1 MVIRHSFSRVRVSR
15 AAVVAAACSTL
26 LSLGQGCGGD
36 SAIII
41 GAGGSPSES
50 PNTEIEPSPALPPEG
65 AEGGPSEGE
74 TPSGA
79 PEPAE
84 PPNPGPQE
92 GVGGAPPLQPVSS
105 GGAGAP
111 SVPPSVP
118 PAPPAMPEPPPPPD
132 PEPPPPRPDPEPPP
146 PEPTPPPP
154 PLDPGE
160 QSCEPAEGT
169 LSGLHL
175 TLLVNGLVEPIFVT
189 AAPDDDTRLY
199 VLEKRGAIRVIL
211 DGRLLAEPF
220 LDLRGRVASEDEQG
234 LVGLAFHPRYAEN
247 GRFFIQY
254 ALLDPTRAPGQD
266 HQVLLSEFAR
276 SEDDADRA
284 DASSERILMVVDQP
298 ATIHL
303 GGMLAFGPSDG
314 MLYIARGDGGA
325 SGPEQLDTLTGKMLR
340 IDVDGESE
348 DRPYGIPEGNL
359 TGDGVLPELWSRGLR
374 NPWRFSFDVCTGDIY
389 IGDVGES
396 SFEEIDFEPANT
408 PGRNYGWKT
417 LEGPRCFD
425 GSATCDA
432 SGVTEPVL
440 VYDHGTGCAVTSG
453 YVYRGERIAALR
465 GTYLYADYCS
475 GFFGSFRMAGGRA
488 ADVRDITGDINP
500 ERIPLIT
507 SFGVDNSGE
516 LYVLSHS
523 GALYRIDPD

>member
-1 MVIRHSFSRVRVSR
+1 
-15 AAVVAAACSTL
+15 L
-26 LSLGQGCGGD
+26 LSVGQGCGGD

-41 GAGGSPSES
+41 AAGGGSSVNPEPDPSV
-50 PNTEIEPSPALPPEG
+50 EIPQGG
-65 AEGGPSEGE
+65 AEGGPGNAESPPGDPGEPTNPAPPEG
-74 TPSGA
+74 G
-79 PEPAE
+79 
-84 PPNPGPQE
+84 
-92 GVGGAPPLQPVSS
+92 GGAPPLQPVSS
-105 GGAGAP
+105 GNAGSPQAQP
-111 SVPPSVP
+111 SMPMP
-118 PAPPAMPEPPPPPD
+118 PPAMPDPPPSTPEPTSEPEPT
-132 PEPPPPRPDPEPPP
+132 PEPPPSEPE
-146 PEPTPPPP
+146 PEPTPVEPTPTPP

-169 LSGLHL
+169 LSGLQL
-175 TLLVNGLVEPIFVT
+175 TLLVNGLAEPIFAA

-199 VLEKRGAIRVIL
+199 VLEKSGAIRVIL

-220 LDLRGRVASEDEQG
+220 LDLRGRVATDDEQG
-234 LVGLAFHPRYAEN
+234 LVGLAFHPRYADN

-254 ALLDPTRAPGQD
+254 ALLDPTRAQGQD
-266 HQVLLSEFAR
+266 QQIVLSEFSR
-276 SEDDADRA
+276 SEESPDRA
-284 DASSERILMVVDQP
+284 DESSERILMIVEQP

-303 GGMLAFGPSDG
+303 GGMLAFGPADG

-325 SGPEQLDTLTGKMLR
+325 SGPQDFDTLTGKMLR
-340 IDVDGESE
+340 IDVDGTSD

-359 TGDGVLPELWSRGLR
+359 TGEGVLPELWSRGLR

-425 GSATCDA
+425 GSTTCDA
-432 SGVTEPVL
+432 SALTEPVL
-440 VYDHGTGCAVTSG
+440 VYDHGSGCAVTSG

-475 GFFGSFRMAGGRA
+475 GFFGSFRMEEGRA
-488 ADVRDITGDINP
+488 VDVRDITDDINP
-500 ERIPLIT
+500 ERIGQIT
-507 SFGVDNSGE
+507 SFGVDNAGE
-516 LYVLSHS
+516 LYVLS
-523 GALYRIDPD
+523 GRGGLYRIDPD